1 MQLGEY
7 IQIIFK
13 LFFFCLSELNPKQ
26 EKDNKENIEQFF
38 YTLNNLMD
46 ILLEKDFKINY
57 RFLSYISEFMNLI
70 VKNFYLC
77 GFIFEYESYDSSDD
91 KAIDLLFHH
100 LLMEFEKNYNEFLE
114 IKNFEK
120 LLNFSKVYKSNE
132 MI

>member
-70 VKNFYLC
+70 CKKFLFMRFY
-77 GFIFEYESYDSSDD
+77 F
-91 KAIDLLFHH
+91 
-100 LLMEFEKNYNEFLE
+100 
-114 IKNFEK
+114 
-120 LLNFSKVYKSNE
+120 
-132 MI
+132 